1 MNMDKDNKKISLYI
15 GEINEKEINKLIEF
29 IDEIESKYNIELNK
43 GNNNIIILC
52 NLKNIRNELN
62 NNIVI
67 YYELNDSIPLFNY
80 NINTNIY
87 TTNNQQE
94 VFDILDFVLKK
105 EIAI

>member
-1 MNMDKDNKKISLYI
+1 MNIDKDNKKISLYI

-87 TTNNQQE
+87 MTNNQQE

>member
-94 VFDILDFVLKK
+94 IFDILDFVLKE
-105 EIAI
+105 EITA

>member
-52 NLKNIRNELN
+52 NLKNIKNELN

-87 TTNNQQE
+87 MTNNQQE

>member
-1 MNMDKDNKKISLYI
+1 MNIDKDNKKISLYI

-87 TTNNQQE
+87 MTNNQQE
-94 VFDILDFVLKK
+94 VFDILDFVFKK

>member
-29 IDEIESKYNIELNK
+29 IDKIESKYNIELNK

-87 TTNNQQE
+87 MTNNQQE

>member
-87 TTNNQQE
+87 MTNNQQE

>member
-29 IDEIESKYNIELNK
+29 IDEIKSKYNIELNK

-87 TTNNQQE
+87 MTNNQQE
-94 VFDILDFVLKK
+94 VFDILDFVFKK